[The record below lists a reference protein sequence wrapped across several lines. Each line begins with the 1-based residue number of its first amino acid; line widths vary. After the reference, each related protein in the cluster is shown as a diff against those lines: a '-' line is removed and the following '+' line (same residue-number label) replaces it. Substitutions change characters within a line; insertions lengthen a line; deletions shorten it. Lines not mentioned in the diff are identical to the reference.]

1 MSIEITI
8 YASDVRGLDE
18 LIEKS
23 MDIKD
28 YYGTA
33 LFDKDGRLIDI
44 NDYEYF
50 IEPTSHLAVMMDMQQ
65 QINELKKE
73 VEKL

>member
-1 MSIEITI
+1 MSIEITV
-8 YASDVRGLDE
+8 YASDVKGLDE
-18 LIEKS
+18 HIERAL
-23 MDIKD
+23 DVND

-33 LFDKDGRLIDI
+33 LFDKHARLIDI

-50 IEPTSHLAVMMDMQQ
+50 IEPTCYLGIMMDMQQ